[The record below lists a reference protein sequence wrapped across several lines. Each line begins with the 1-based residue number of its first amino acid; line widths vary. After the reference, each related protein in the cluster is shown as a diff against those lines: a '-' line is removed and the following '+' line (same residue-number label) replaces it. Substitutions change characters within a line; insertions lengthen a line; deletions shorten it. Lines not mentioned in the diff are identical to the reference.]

1 MSRCVGLNVWSAY
14 NCVKLGLGEGGGGR
28 DSRELCGKAGCNFFI
43 FVFEVGYNV
52 MLTTENGALSNRSQ
66 YDQ

>member
-14 NCVKLGLGEGGGGR
+14 GCVKLGRGGGG
-28 DSRELCGKAGCNFFI
+28 SRELCGKAGCNVFI